1 MIVKEILTKDINFDQ
16 IINPQIRDNAIF
28 FDIETTGL
36 AREHSSIFLC
46 GVLYYDNSNY
56 IIEQF
61 FDETSMAERNLV
73 SFISDHFKQKKY
85 IVTYNGNAFDIPFYE
100 NKCKKYEVPP
110 HLDKKTLVDLYV
122 LIKKANLSNRLDN
135 YKLKSI
141 EKFMSL
147 NRIDQL
153 DGEDLI
159 RLSTAYKIT
168 PKKEY
173 LDLMLGHNR
182 EDIAN
187 LPYIHSYIDKNTM
200 QNAVLLDKP
209 SYNILHLIKKSLKV
223 KRNSIRFTLTSMPVI
238 DYDLIVNALLYK
250 LLWSKQSA
258 KVELELL
265 VKEGFDNDEDYI
277 KYINLKEY
285 GLSKYEKYLILE
297 KNHAIKTK
305 NLLLLSRLLLEKHS
319 S

>member
-1 MIVKEILTKDINFDQ
+1 MIFKEILTKDINLDQ
-16 IINPQIRDNAIF
+16 IINPQIRDKVIF

-36 AREHSSIFLC
+36 SRDHSNIFLC
-46 GVLYYDNSNY
+46 GILYYDNSNY

-61 FDETSMAERNLV
+61 FDETSMAEKNLV

-100 NKCKKYEVPP
+100 NKCKKYDLPAN
-110 HLDKKTLVDLYV
+110 LDKKTLVDLYV

-135 YKLKSI
+135 FKLKSI
-141 EKFMSL
+141 EKFMNLS
-147 NRIDQL
+147 RIDQL

-159 RLSTAYKIT
+159 RLSTSYRIT

-173 LDLMLGHNR
+173 LDLMLEHNR

-187 LPYIHSYIDKNTM
+187 LPYIHSYLDKNTL
-200 QNAVLLDKP
+200 QNAILIDKP
-209 SYNILHLIKKSLKV
+209 SYNILHMIKKSLKV
-223 KRNSIRFTLTSMPVI
+223 KRNNIRFSLSSLPVI

-258 KVELELL
+258 KIELELL

-285 GLSKYEKYLILE
+285 GLSRYEKYLILE
-297 KNHAIKTK
+297 KNHAINTK
-305 NLLLLSRLLLEKHS
+305 NLLLLSKLLLEKHT
-319 S
+319 